1 MTAQSNNQGRSLGN
15 APDELPGNMSAGALL
30 RAHADSELDGATVQT
45 AAVQKLLTD
54 PSAARAAGVENASAR
69 VEFERA
75 LKPACS
81 RCLCKGIAPAS
92 SDLRARVTQAMATAA
107 DFHESEREPVT
118 HAARGVQESAERVP
132 GRAGAGRGRRWMTSV
147 GATAI
152 LAFAAVA
159 VYQAVINTG
168 TITDPQASFTAQLA
182 SFVSDEHRR
191 TAVDTPEARAKFGC
205 TDFTK
210 VCDEVSPTL
219 GQSPDLPVLGGE
231 EDLAFQGASRCG
243 VPGGG
248 PSVHIRF
255 YTRHGGEGHE
265 HQVSLFV
272 QRGAQ
277 RLDLEEGRVYS
288 LECPKADVCVWR
300 EGELV
305 YYLVS
310 DDAHGCE
317 CFRAA
322 LGVGEPTGVVR
333 LK

>member
-1 MTAQSNNQGRSLGN
+1 MIAEMP
-15 APDELPGNMSAGALL
+15 AAALL
-30 RAHADSELDGATVQT
+30 RAHADGELGPEGT
-45 AAVQKLLTD
+45 AEHSAALERLLTD
-54 PSAARAAGVENASAR
+54 GGAASGAGVAGAQAR
-69 VEFERA
+69 VDFERA
-75 LKPACS
+75 LRPACG
-81 RCLCKGIAPAS
+81 RCLCASVGPAS
-92 SDLRARVTQAMATAA
+92 DVLRSRVVAAMADAA
-107 DFHESEREPVT
+107 AMAEHEPVS
-118 HAARGVQESAERVP
+118 HAARADQDGATSGRPMIP
-132 GRAGAGRGRRWMTSV
+132 GRAPGRAPARSRGRRWATSV

-152 LAFAAVA
+152 LAFASVA

-168 TITDPQASFTAQLA
+168 TITDPQQSFTAQLA

-219 GQSPDLPVLGGE
+219 GESPDLPTLGGE

-248 PSVHIRF
+248 PSVHMRF
-255 YTRHGGEGHE
+255 YTRHGGDGHE
-265 HQVSLFV
+265 HEVSLFV
-272 QRGAQ
+272 QRGST

-288 LECPKADVCVWR
+288 LNCPKADVCVWR

-305 YYLVS
+305 YYLVA
-310 DDAHGCE
+310 DDAHGCA

-322 LGVGEPTGVVR
+322 LGVGEPSGVLVV
-333 LK
+333 K